1 MDANKLIYALDD
13 ESNESIMENIISYI
27 ITLRRIHVYFL
38 YS

>member
-1 MDANKLIYALDD
+1 MDANKLIYALDN
-13 ESNESIMENIISYI
+13 EFNESIMENIISYI